1 MTDAEVEKRPISHKS
16 FQDKVDEILKEMK
29 KDTQV
34 CSYLLVNK
42 DGFLESNGLPK
53 DVHAETVGIMYAT
66 MCGASVTMNNELK
79 KKSPQNMIINYNNSL
94 TFITNIRDKY
104 FLAVGLEKAEQLN
117 DKLRDRVLKS
127 VQEISDLV

>member
-1 MTDAEVEKRPISHKS
+1 
-16 FQDKVDEILKEMK
+16 
-29 KDTQV
+29 
-34 CSYLLVNK
+34 
-42 DGFLESNGLPK
+42 
-53 DVHAETVGIMYAT
+53 
-66 MCGASVTMNNELK
+66 MNNELK